1 MPIQSVNGSN
11 LYYHES
17 GKGIPLVLL
26 HGFPL
31 DHRVWQAQV
40 HDLAAV
46 SRVITPDL
54 RGFGKSINNSTFT
67 LQGLAED
74 LYVLLSQ
81 IHALPCVL
89 GGLSMGGYVALAYQ
103 RQYASTLRGL
113 ILIDTRAASDD
124 PETRAGRDIMIEL
137 ARAGGSSAVAEKMMP
152 RMLAPATAQSNP
164 AVASELRAIME
175 SCPAQTIQH
184 ALAAMRDRPD
194 SRPALTRIA
203 APTLIIVGDSDV
215 ITPPAAAEEMHK
227 SVASS
232 TLSVI
237 TGAGHMSPMEQPQQV
252 SRAIKHFLVK
262 LATS

>member
-17 GKGIPLVLL
+17 GKGLPLVLL

-40 HDLAAV
+40 HDLASVA
-46 SRVITPDL
+46 RVITPDL
-54 RGFGKSINNSTFT
+54 RGVGKSLNNSTFT

-113 ILIDTRAASDD
+113 ILIDTRAAADD
-124 PETRAGRDIMIEL
+124 PETRAGRDLMIEL

-152 RMLAPATAQSNP
+152 RLIAPTTAESNP
-164 AVASELRAIME
+164 AVASRTASHHGIRSRRNDSARTDRHARSPRLTLGPRPHRRPNAHHRRRFRRHHAACFLR
-175 SCPAQTIQH
+175 
-184 ALAAMRDRPD
+184 
-194 SRPALTRIA
+194 
-203 APTLIIVGDSDV
+203 GD
-215 ITPPAAAEEMHK
+215 A
-227 SVASS
+227 
-232 TLSVI
+232 
-237 TGAGHMSPMEQPQQV
+237 
-252 SRAIKHFLVK
+252 
-262 LATS
+262 

>member
-1 MPIQSVNGSN
+1 MPIQSVNGSD
-11 LYYHES
+11 LFYQES

-40 HDLAAV
+40 HDLSSV

-54 RGFGKSINNSTFT
+54 RGFGKSINNGTFT

-74 LYVLLSQ
+74 VYVLLSQ

-113 ILIDTRAASDD
+113 ILIDTRAPADD
-124 PETRAGRDIMIEL
+124 PEARAGRDLMIQL

-152 RMLAPATAQSNP
+152 RMLAPTTAHTNL
-164 AVASELRAIME
+164 ALTSELRDIME
-175 SCPAQTIQH
+175 SVPAETMQH
-184 ALAAMRDRPD
+184 ALVAMRDRPD
-194 SRPALTRIA
+194 SRSTLTRIV
-203 APTLIIVGDSDV
+203 APTLIIVGDSDA
-215 ITPPAAAEEMHK
+215 ITPPPLSEEMHK
-227 SVASS
+227 SIPGS
-232 TLSVI
+232 TLSI
-237 TGAGHMSPMEQPQQV
+237 ISNAGHMSPMEQPQHV
-252 SRAIKHFLVK
+252 SRAIKNFL
-262 LATS
+262 LQISTS

>member
-194 SRPALTRIA
+194 SRSNAHHRRRFRCHHASGRGGRNAQICRQLN
-203 APTLIIVGDSDV
+203 
-215 ITPPAAAEEMHK
+215 
-227 SVASS
+227 SVS
-232 TLSVI
+232 
-237 TGAGHMSPMEQPQQV
+237 HHRRRPHV
-252 SRAIKHFLVK
+252 SNG
-262 LATS
+262 ATSTGQPRHQTFPGQTRDLIEHLFC